1 MRGNWEKRTQ
11 ADYVHSVWSG
21 GATTQLLIAP
31 AGADY
36 AARDFLW
43 RVSSATVELDE
54 SDFTALPD
62 YERLIATL
70 RGGITLRHDGGAPTE
85 LRPYEVHAFSGGE
98 QTHSRGRCTD
108 FNLMLRRG
116 RAEGSME
123 AVLLDAGER
132 RALTTEGAEQTLLF
146 VAEDTC
152 TVTVGTE
159 QLELCCGESLLC
171 SGDLVLSLYAANG
184 AALMLCRMRRI

>member
-1 MRGNWEKRTQ
+1 MSGNWEKRTQ

-70 RGGITLRHDGGAPTE
+70 RGGITLTHGGGAPIK
-85 LRPYEVHAFSGGE
+85 LRPYEVHAFSGGVG
-98 QTHSRGRCTD
+98 THSRGRCTD

-123 AVLLDAGER
+123 AVLLDAEER
-132 RALTTEGAEQTLLF
+132 QALTTEGSDQTLF
-146 VAEDTC
+146 YAAEGAC
-152 TVTVGTE
+152 TVTVDTE
-159 QLELCCGESLLC
+159 QLELRCGESLLC
-171 SGDLVLSLYAANG
+171 SGDLALSLYASNG